1 MCVVQ
6 IAECIMQKDAMY
18 ILACAARLCHK
29 LTESMIAKLLNRE
42 AQINV
47 KTDGMSH
54 MVEGADAGGAAH
66 HR

>member
-1 MCVVQ
+1 
-6 IAECIMQKDAMY
+6 MQKDAMY